1 MDSKKSFFYV
11 NVVFFLISF
20 FGSIFQSY
28 FIYDPFHWGLAQSSL
43 ELFEGSKPYK
53 DIFIHYGFFYT
64 LTNSIILKITN
75 NDLIY
80 IFFLSS
86 LFYSLGNYY
95 LCDLAYNKLKIRL
108 TYFLPVILFL
118 THPFT
123 NHPWYNY
130 QFYFLIVISLYFL
143 INNNKYSLL
152 FFSFFL
158 SLSCLVYENFTVP
171 AIVIIFFLLF
181 ANRDLKNNIY
191 LSMGFLLPQ
200 ILFHSYLSLFELHE
214 YWIKTFWLNE
224 VFLKIYSTS
233 FYDLMLNYI
242 NILIKKSILDFI
254 SEPYYFLFFMI
265 LMFNLFYL
273 ALILK
278 KKFKSE
284 KILKIEFYLL
294 LISIICLFTFPS
306 TLHKLNIFRFS
317 TGPIIGIIL
326 IFYFLEKK
334 FFTFKNYIVVL
345 AIVILSSST
354 LVPIKK
360 ENNRFFPLFDEVK
373 NNVNMD
379 KIDYFRSQKWRE
391 ETWKVINQIND
402 TSKKIGLKCKNVNTF
417 INYTKDAYVY
427 MIAKKYIDSNQYIFW
442 YQNEKYYKLLLNHF
456 NVDMNLLL
464 KNIQLLENGVI
475 FFYLGDLNYFKTK
488 INLNEFKI
496 YEFPYSYQQKRIGLL
511 IPNKCQSK
519 IL

>member
-1 MDSKKSFFYV
+1 MGSKKSFFYV
-11 NVVFFLISF
+11 NIIFFLISF

-28 FIYDPFHWGLAQSSL
+28 FIYDPFHWGLAQSSI
-43 ELFEGSKPYK
+43 ELFGVSKPYK

-64 LTNSIILKITN
+64 LTNSIILAITS

-80 IFFLSS
+80 IFYLSS

-95 LCDLAYNKLKIRL
+95 LCVLAYNKLKIRL
-108 TYFLPVILFL
+108 AYFLPLIIFL

-130 QFYFLIVISLYFL
+130 QFYFLIVLSLYFL
-143 INNNKYSLL
+143 INNSKHSLIL
-152 FFSFFL
+152 FSIFL
-158 SLSCLVYENFTVP
+158 SLSCLVYENFTTP
-171 AIVIIFFLLF
+171 AIVIIIFLIF
-181 ANRDLKNNIY
+181 IKRDLKSNIH
-191 LSMGFLLPQ
+191 LLIGFLLPQ
-200 ILFHSYLSLFELHE
+200 ILFHTYLLIFDLHE

-233 FYDLMLNYI
+233 FYELVINYI
-242 NILIKKSILDFI
+242 SILIKKSILDFI
-254 SEPYYFLFFMI
+254 TEPYYFLFLLI
-265 LMFNLFYL
+265 LIFNLFY
-273 ALILK
+273 IVSIIK
-278 KKFKSE
+278 KKFKNE

-294 LISIICLFTFPS
+294 LISLICLFTFPS

-326 IFYFLEKK
+326 VFYFLEKK
-334 FFTFKNYIVVL
+334 FFIFKNYIVVL
-345 AIVILSSST
+345 AIVILSSSS

-360 ENNRFFPLFDEVK
+360 ENNRFFPLFDEVI

-379 KIDYFRSQKWRE
+379 KIDYFRSQKWRKK
-391 ETWKVINQIND
+391 TWEVINQID
-402 TSKKIGLKCKNVNTF
+402 ETSKKIGTKCKNVNTF

-427 MIAKKYIDSNQYIFW
+427 MIAKKYIESDQYIFW
-442 YQNEKYYKLLLNHF
+442 YQNEQYYKLLLNHF

-464 KNIQLLENGVI
+464 RNIKLSENGVI
-475 FFYLGDLNYFKTK
+475 FFYLSDLNYLKNK
-488 INLNEFKI
+488 INLKEFKI

-511 IPNKCQSK
+511 IPNKCLSK